1 MVMASAGQT
10 ARAQF
15 ARDAAL
21 LPVGIAAQ
29 RMQPAKAC
37 RGRRLFHRVAQ
48 GDLALE
54 KILARQA
61 QALEQLGQQQATEK
75 SLIASISS
83 LSLTHQRQ
91 MFQGVC
97 IQIAKTTSHTPVS
110 GMKIFQPKRMI
121 WS

>member
-1 MVMASAGQT
+1 M
-10 ARAQF
+10 
-15 ARDAAL
+15 
-21 LPVGIAAQ
+21 
-29 RMQPAKAC
+29 
-37 RGRRLFHRVAQ
+37 RLKKYF
-48 GDLALE
+48 
-54 KILARQA
+54 ARQA
-61 QALEQLGQQQATEK
+61 QALNNSVSSRLPKK

>member
-1 MVMASAGQT
+1 M
-10 ARAQF
+10 R
-15 ARDAAL
+15 L
-21 LPVGIAAQ
+21 KKYLPV
-29 RMQPAKAC
+29 
-37 RGRRLFHRVAQ
+37 RRKPLNNSVSSR
-48 GDLALE
+48 LP
-54 KILARQA
+54 K
-61 QALEQLGQQQATEK
+61 K